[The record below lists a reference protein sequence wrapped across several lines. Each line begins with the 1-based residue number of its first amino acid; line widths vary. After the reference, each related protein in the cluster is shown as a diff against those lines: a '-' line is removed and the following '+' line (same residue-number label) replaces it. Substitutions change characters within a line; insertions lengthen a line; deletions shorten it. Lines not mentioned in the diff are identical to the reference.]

1 MDSIWQSMKFCCLMS
16 PSCGPVKTSNHCSF
30 TFWALEKFVKGF
42 SVSDIFPVDV
52 SLHFLLHQTPILQ
65 HFLCRQCK
73 QRSLKVQWCIFVI
86 INSSAALW
94 TTQSSVSSV
103 WHKLCLCSSSR
114 FGFLL
119 KLSAWLWRLSTV
131 NYESILQGKLIQYWW
146 LAHFIGSLCPDDLSH
161 WVGDS
166 TIRDCTDVKISHPIP
181 NQSLMGF
188 HQTQKNLQSAI
199 FFFTNFGQ
207 SRQIQ
212 YKQAN
217 MINLSISIPF
227 FINILQETKRYFVS
241 HMSFRAAFLSTN
253 RSWHLLSYLSIFTFF
268 IHIWLRMATE
278 IFMAATSVWT
288 FTIPGRIPGKVDL
301 F

>member
-16 PSCGPVKTSNHCSF
+16 LSCGPVKTSNHYSF

-52 SLHFLLHQTPILQ
+52 SLHFLLYQTPILR

-86 INSSAALW
+86 IHSSAALW
-94 TTQSSVSSV
+94 MTQSSASSV
-103 WHKLCLCSSSR
+103 SHILCLCSSSK

-119 KLSAWLWRLSTV
+119 KLSTWLLWRLSTV

-146 LAHFIGSLCPDDLSH
+146 LAHFIGNLCPDDLSH

-166 TIRDCTDVKISHPIP
+166 AISDCTDVKMSHPIP

-188 HQTQKNLQSAI
+188 HQTQRNLQSAI
-199 FFFTNFGQ
+199 FFFTNFSQ

-212 YKQAN
+212 HKQAN
-217 MINLSISIPF
+217 KIYWSISIPF

-241 HMSFRAAFLSTN
+241 HMSFRAAFLSTI
-253 RSWHLLSYLSIFTFF
+253 RSWHLLS
-268 IHIWLRMATE
+268 
-278 IFMAATSVWT
+278 
-288 FTIPGRIPGKVDL
+288 
-301 F
+301 